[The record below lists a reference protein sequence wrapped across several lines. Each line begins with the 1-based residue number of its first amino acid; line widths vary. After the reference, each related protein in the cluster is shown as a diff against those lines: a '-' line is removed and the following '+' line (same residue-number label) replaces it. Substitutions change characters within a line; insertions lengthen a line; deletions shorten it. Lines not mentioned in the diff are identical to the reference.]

1 MVRFSD
7 MLGGS
12 GEPDDA
18 AAAESPYAALA
29 NEAGDPDADAL
40 DADTDDTP
48 DAAKEPVPMATFE
61 SPEAVL
67 NRLTQYATSARVIET
82 AEPEIVEPEAVEPEA
97 VEPEA
102 VEPEAVEPEAVEP
115 EAAEAEVPTE
125 AVAPEAVNPEPEPE
139 VVEPEVVEP
148 EPEPVPEEP
157 LRPVGD
163 DFLPTVRG
171 IARRAGRGRKR
182 HP

>member
-102 VEPEAVEPEAVEP
+102 
-115 EAAEAEVPTE
+115 AEAEVPTE